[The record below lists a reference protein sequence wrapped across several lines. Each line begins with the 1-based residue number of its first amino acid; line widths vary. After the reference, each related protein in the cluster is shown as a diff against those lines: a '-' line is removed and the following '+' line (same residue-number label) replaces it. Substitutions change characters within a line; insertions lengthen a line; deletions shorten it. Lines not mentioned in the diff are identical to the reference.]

1 MSSVIKLLDIQ
12 CILFK
17 FDDCALVIIHIT
29 IVRCAKYSDNSWKF
43 LCTVPLVHLITIK
56 LSFMCP
62 QYRQKSIFVQEI
74 VRRLLSKE
82 VGAASNVILSEF
94 VSAGT
99 LFIIDWIGP

>member
-1 MSSVIKLLDIQ
+1 
-12 CILFK
+12 
-17 FDDCALVIIHIT
+17 
-29 IVRCAKYSDNSWKF
+29 
-43 LCTVPLVHLITIK
+43 
-56 LSFMCP
+56 MCP

-94 VSAGT
+94 VSTRT